1 MAKSENRWERKKQ
14 RWEERH
20 RRWEDRRQRWE
31 GNMQRHQRH
40 GHIWTGLIILIVGVA
55 ALLKAAMVPL
65 PAWLF
70 TWPMILIIIGFI
82 TGVKHNFR
90 NFSWFFLMLLGG
102 AFLMGYI
109 IPDLEMRK
117 YICPIALIIVG
128 FAFILRPRHR
138 GWRNYS
144 PQPAGEKKTPDPG
157 NIESDNIEE
166 ATVIDET
173 ENSTEDILDSTS
185 IFGGIKKNVLSKN
198 FKGGDVTNIMGG
210 SELNFSQADIKGEVI
225 LDLTQIFGGT
235 KLVVPADW
243 DVKSDIVA
251 IFGGIEDKRSLENV
265 SINPSKVL
273 LLKGTS
279 IFAGIEIRNF

>member
-1 MAKSENRWERKKQ
+1 MAEFENRWDKRKH
-14 RWEERH
+14 RWEERQK
-20 RRWEDRRQRWE
+20 RWEEKRQRWE

-40 GHIWTGLIILIVGVA
+40 GHIWTGLIILIIGVA
-55 ALLKAAMVPL
+55 ALLKASMVPL
-65 PAWLF
+65 PSWLF
-70 TWPMILIIIGFI
+70 TWPMIIIIIGFI
-82 TGVKHNFR
+82 SGVKNNFR
-90 NFSWFFLMLLGG
+90 NFSWFFLMLIGG
-102 AFLMGYI
+102 AFLTGYI
-109 IPDLEMRK
+109 IPDLEMRR
-117 YICPIALIIVG
+117 YIWPSALIIVG
-128 FAFILRPRHR
+128 LAFMLKPRHR
-138 GWRNYS
+138 GWRSY
-144 PQPAGEKKTPDPG
+144 PPKEAEEKKTTG
-157 NIESDNIEE
+157 SGNIEE
-166 ATVIDET
+166 ATIIDES
-173 ENSTEDILDSTS
+173 ENSNEDILDTTS

-235 KLVVPADW
+235 KLVVPSDW